1 VRSSW
6 IRPLARSWPLLVM
19 VVFLGLLAACIT
31 VFPAWLL
38 NATNG
43 HGALNASDRITDENA
58 IRTTLVQVVGGVFLV
73 ATAFFSWRTIQLGRE
88 GQLTDRYT
96 KAVEQLGAE
105 TTAVRTGGV
114 FALERLAKNSPNDRG
129 TIAEVLACFARDTSQ
144 GKDAVL
150 YAASVQAALV
160 VLGRRQS
167 YDAEV
172 GCTQLNLRRVKADH
186 SYLVNLKLAL
196 SDLSGAD
203 LSEADLSGSDL
214 SNVNLTGATL
224 EHATL
229 SNVRLSGAILAG
241 ANMKRAKLVSADLS
255 KANLTDAKLDYA
267 ELMEANLSN
276 ANLSAAKLPGANVS
290 GSNLTG
296 AKISN
301 STIWQNAIGD
311 SAVSWPEGFDPERE
325 GVISSV
331 DLQRQHTT

>member
-1 VRSSW
+1 MSSNW
-6 IRPLARSWPLLVM
+6 IRQLARRWPLLVM
-19 VVFLGLLAACIT
+19 IAFLGLLAACIT

-38 NATNG
+38 NATSG
-43 HGALNASDRITDENA
+43 HGALNTSDRVVDENA

-96 KAVEQLGAE
+96 KAVEQLGAA

-114 FALERLAKNSPNDRG
+114 FALERLAKNSKNDRE

-144 GKDAVL
+144 RKDAVL

-160 VLGRRQS
+160 VLGRRQR
-167 YDAEV
+167 YDSAV
-172 GCTQLNLRRVKADH
+172 SGTRLNLRRVKADH
-186 SYLVNLKLAL
+186 SYLVNVTLAL

-203 LSEADLSGSDL
+203 LSETDLSGSDL

-224 EHATL
+224 EHAIL
-229 SNVRLSGAILAG
+229 SNVRLAGAILAG
-241 ANMKRAKLVSADLS
+241 ANLKRAKLISADLS
-255 KANLTDAKLDYA
+255 NADLTDAKLDYA
-267 ELMEANLSN
+267 DLMKANLSN
-276 ANLSAAKLPGANVS
+276 VNLSAAKLPGANVS
-290 GSNLTG
+290 GANLTE

-301 STIWQNAIGD
+301 STVWESAIGD
-311 SAVSWPEGFDPERE
+311 SEVRWPEGFDPERE

-331 DLQRQHTT
+331 DLQRQQIT

>member
-6 IRPLARSWPLLVM
+6 TRQLARRWPLLAI

-38 NATNG
+38 NATTA
-43 HGALNASDRITDENA
+43 HGALNTSERVADENA

-73 ATAFFSWRTIQLGRE
+73 AAAFFSWRTIQLGRE

-96 KAVEQLGAE
+96 KAVEQLGAA

-144 GKDAVL
+144 DAVL
-150 YAASVQAALV
+150 HAASVQAALV

-167 YDAEV
+167 YEAEA

-186 SYLVNLKLAL
+186 SYLVNLTLAL

-229 SNVRLSGAILAG
+229 SNARLSGAVLAG
-241 ANMKRAKLVSADLS
+241 ANLKRAKLVSADLS

-267 ELMEANLSN
+267 ELMKANLSN
-276 ANLSAAKLPGANVS
+276 VNLSAAKLPGANVS

-296 AKISN
+296 AKISD

-311 SAVSWPEGFDPERE
+311 SEVRWPEGFDPERE

-331 DLQRQHTT
+331 DLQRQ